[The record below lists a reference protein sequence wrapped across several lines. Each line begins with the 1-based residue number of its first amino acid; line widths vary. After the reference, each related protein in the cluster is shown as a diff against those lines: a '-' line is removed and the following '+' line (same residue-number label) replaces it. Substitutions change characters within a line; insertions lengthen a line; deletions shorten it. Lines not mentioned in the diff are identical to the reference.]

1 MALIRLSE
9 VSLEYFEHGSGPHTV
24 VLVHGYQS
32 SGRIWHATQQALPT
46 GRYRSIAVNNRGAG
60 ASEAAVDAGGD
71 EGLGGGHRKA
81 KASEN
86 IARFL
91 TVHRWLAA
99 ASSRVEPERS
109 DEKPD
114 LRRYRTSSEE

>member
-1 MALIRLSE
+1 
-9 VSLEYFEHGSGPHTV
+9 V
-24 VLVHGYQS
+24 VEPAANADEDAVANEPAQCLVDRG
-32 SGRIWHATQQALPT
+32 PT
-46 GRYRSIAVNNRGAG
+46 GEIEKVLGSHHGAG

-71 EGLGGGHRKA
+71 EGLGGGHGKA
-81 KASEN
+81 KASEK

-91 TVHRWLAA
+91 TVHRRLAA